1 MRVTPFET
9 TEKYLRELVGRTP
22 EGGRVITVRECI
34 RQCQVSKAVV
44 DRVATL
50 LHGEKLLEIRPRS
63 GLYKPVRTGSDRR
76 VINVLHFGDSH
87 IATFHSELIY
97 ALNVVMSER
106 SWSPQVSMM
115 HSERKPEQV
124 VESLIAEKS
133 PLAVTFCAAHGD
145 MKYLDRLREAGIRLI
160 NMLPNTAEPLPSSL
174 YLDDALI
181 VRTQLEYLMGL
192 GHRKIA
198 YLHATR
204 EDYYSRPINKR
215 LDAFC
220 RLALEKQLKVD
231 PRWIC
236 YIGWETGSIE
246 RNLGRMLEEAPT
258 PTAVIINDEQVQSVY
273 STLQRRGIAPGR
285 DIGVVGCDDLVWAGQ
300 VDPGLTTVRVSRIE
314 AIRKL
319 CEQIEADEFRGVE
332 YLPVEL
338 VERNSVPRIAAQA

>member
-124 VESLIAEKS
+124 VESLIAGKS

-145 MKYLDRLREAGIRLI
+145 MKHLDRLREAGVRLI